1 MTATTRTA
9 LQIRIE
15 AFTFHGENAPVLSG
29 GATVSV
35 VPGSLTV
42 VLGGSGS
49 GKSTLGK
56 LMAGWLRAGHAGEFR
71 GSLELGDTL
80 LDFHGTPDDPR
91 INPAEWSRRVAFVPQ
106 DAAAMLS
113 SVRATVAEELAFGLE
128 NRATQ
133 RDDMLRAVERTAA
146 RTGLSALLDRDP
158 ATLSGGELRRLA
170 VGCAVITGPD
180 ILILDEPL
188 ASLDAAGAAQVEDLI
203 RILRGAGTGVVL
215 LSQAADRLAAEAS
228 HWIVLDGGRVTAAGT
243 PAQLAG
249 SAELQRA
256 GVIGIRGAGVVGPS
270 VGGSA
275 ATGPGAA
282 GPSVVGPGAIGPGAE
297 SSAVKSPDAIG
308 PGAVLP
314 SPAAGARG
322 PGPVPAPASG
332 PGQASLEL
340 RGVGFGYGADPWRR
354 GAPCPAQARILRD
367 VDLAV
372 NPGEIIAVTGP
383 NGAGKSTLLRHFNG
397 LLRPSDGDV
406 RVCGR
411 SIGGVPVGTVASSIG
426 LLFQHPRD
434 QLFERTVLREAAF
447 GLRQLFGK
455 ADAEGKA
462 REALAAVGL
471 SGTEAAHPAE
481 LSASRQRLLALATV
495 LAREPAVLALDE
507 PTVGL
512 DRHGLAALQSAV
524 ARAAATGTAVVMVTH
539 DLAYARM
546 NAHRV
551 LELRDGRLSRI

>member
-15 AFTFHGENAPVLSG
+15 AFTFHGEGTPVLSS
-29 GATVSV
+29 ASVSV
-35 VPGSLTV
+35 TPGSLTA

-56 LMAGWLRAGHAGEFR
+56 LMAGWLRAGHAGAFR
-71 GSLELGDTL
+71 GSLELDGTL
-80 LDFHGTPDDPR
+80 LEFRGAPDDPR

-106 DAAAMLS
+106 DPAAMLS

-128 NRATQ
+128 NRATP
-133 RDDMLRAVERTAA
+133 RDDMLRAVGRTAA
-146 RTGLSALLDRDP
+146 RTGLSNLLDRDP

-170 VGCAVITGPD
+170 VGCAVIAEPD

-188 ASLDAAGAAQVEDLI
+188 ASLDAAGAAQVEDLV
-203 RILRGAGTGVVL
+203 RSLRGTGTGVVL
-215 LSQAADRLAAEAS
+215 LSQAADRLAGEAT
-228 HWIVLDGGRVTAAGT
+228 HWTVLDGGTVTAAGT
-243 PAQLAG
+243 PAQLSG
-249 SAELQRA
+249 SAELERA
-256 GVIGIRGAGVVGPS
+256 GVIGVRGHGIPGPPVS
-270 VGGSA
+270 
-275 ATGPGAA
+275 GPG
-282 GPSVVGPGAIGPGAE
+282 VLGPG
-297 SSAVKSPDAIG
+297 VT
-308 PGAVLP
+308 
-314 SPAAGARG
+314 AGARG
-322 PGPVPAPASG
+322 PGPVPVAAPG
-332 PGQASLEL
+332 PGPAALEL
-340 RGVGFGYGADPWRR
+340 HGVGFGYGQDPRR
-354 GAPCPAQARILRD
+354 PGTATQARVLRD
-367 VDLAV
+367 VDFAV
-372 NPGEIIAVTGP
+372 QRGEIIAVTGP

-397 LLRPSDGDV
+397 LLRPSAGDV

-411 SIGGVPVGTVASSIG
+411 SIAGVPVGTVAASMG

-455 ADAEGKA
+455 AEAEGKA
-462 REALAAVGL
+462 RAALAAVGL
-471 SGTEAAHPAE
+471 SGTGEVHPAE
-481 LSASRQRLLALATV
+481 LSASQQRLLALATV

-512 DRHGLAALQSAV
+512 DRHGLEALQAAV
-524 ARAAATGTAVVMVTH
+524 VRAAARGAAVVMVTH

-551 LELRDGRLSRI
+551 LELTDGRLSEI